1 MKVSENTA
9 VSIDYTLKNDQGDVI
24 DSSEGRQPL
33 TYIHGTGRIISGLEE
48 ALDGKE
54 EGEEF
59 SVTLQPEKAYGKHDD
74 SLILSVSRDRFENP
88 QDIREGMQVQAQLQ
102 DGTVGVLTVKGIS
115 DDQVTLDANHPLA
128 GETLHFD
135 VQVTDVREATQEE
148 IDSGQVR

>member
-9 VSIDYTLKNDQGDVI
+9 VSIDYTLKNDQGAVI
-24 DSSEGRQPL
+24 DSSEGKQPL

-48 ALDGKE
+48 ALNGKE

-59 SVTLQPEKAYGKHDD
+59 TVTLEPEKAYGKHDD
-74 SLILSVSRDRFENP
+74 SLILTVSRDRFQNP
-88 QDIREGMQVQAQLQ
+88 EDIREGMQVQAQLEN
-102 DGTVGVLTVKGIS
+102 GSVGILTVRGVS

-135 VQVTDVREATQEE
+135 VQVKDVREATQKE
-148 IDSGQVR
+148 IDSGQVQ

>member
-9 VSIDYTLKNDQGDVI
+9 VSIDYTLKNNQGSVI
-24 DSSEGRQPL
+24 DSSEGKQPL

-59 SVTLQPEKAYGKHDD
+59 SVTLEPEKAYGTHDD
-74 SLILSVSRDRFENP
+74 SLILSVSRERFENP

-102 DGTVGVLTVKGIS
+102 DGTVGVLTVKGVS

-135 VQVTDVREATQEE
+135 VQVTGVREATQEE
-148 IDSGQVR
+148 LDSGQVR